1 MFHCCD
7 CCILWTSSFSEWLW
21 SIWFLVCDLIESGK
35 YSLQSSCSIEYLQ
48 HLREQCKEIES
59 IETLVEKLIN
69 GISNSSSKVQS
80 SYDTSFY
87 WLFSSFVV
95 IRIIPKI
102 NRSSRGIEI
111 KRREGS
117 RRSNHSIK
125 QLSLQRAVS
134 DDVMISI

>member
-1 MFHCCD
+1 M
-7 CCILWTSSFSEWLW
+7 
-21 SIWFLVCDLIESGK
+21 CDLIESGK

-87 WLFSSFVV
+87 
-95 IRIIPKI
+95 
-102 NRSSRGIEI
+102 
-111 KRREGS
+111 
-117 RRSNHSIK
+117 
-125 QLSLQRAVS
+125 
-134 DDVMISI
+134 